1 MVIIVKQNT
10 KEERIRE
17 LYEIDNG
24 FFDPCFGSIELPRPE
39 GLPEVFVI
47 SACGSGIP
55 VYRRL
60 QKENTPFAAGI
71 LYTNDIDY
79 QLARLLSCEVI
90 TERPFETIREETL
103 EQAKQCMEKC
113 GKVLLCDIPIG
124 ESNRR
129 IEELIH
135 AAGEK
140 LVRV

>member
-1 MVIIVKQNT
+1 MLSLRV
-10 KEERIRE
+10 
-17 LYEIDNG
+17 
-24 FFDPCFGSIELPRPE
+24 
-39 GLPEVFVI
+39 
-47 SACGSGIP
+47 
-55 VYRRL
+55 
-60 QKENTPFAAGI
+60 AAEFRF
-71 LYTNDIDY
+71 DY